1 MSTSRNN
8 NKISYFDMQFITSSI
23 SITLVL
29 LLLGLMI
36 FFLLAANNL
45 TVYIRENITFSVLLN
60 DDMKEID
67 MLKLNSEFRKK
78 PFVKS
83 SLYIS
88 KEQALKEQSEAMG
101 TNPKDFLGY
110 NPLKASIE
118 INLNSDY
125 ANSDS
130 IAKIEKNIKQD
141 NNIQEVLYQEEL
153 IDAVNDNIRNISL
166 LLLGVAL
173 VLTFI
178 SIALINNTVRLA
190 IYSKRFLIHTMTLV
204 GADWGF
210 IRKPFVRK
218 CIWSGICAALLS
230 GTILIGSAYALVYYE
245 PDLIEVITPQVML
258 SVVVTMVIVG
268 ILIPWWCS
276 YLSINKYLWMKSVDL
291 YYV

>member
-1 MSTSRNN
+1 MTFS
-8 NKISYFDMQFITSSI
+8 
-23 SITLVL
+23 L
-29 LLLGLMI
+29 LT
-36 FFLLAANNL
+36 ANNL

-60 DDMKEID
+60 DDMKEKDI
-67 MLKLNSEFRKK
+67 LKLHSELRQE

-83 SLYIS
+83 SVYIS

-118 INLNSDY
+118 INLNSEY

-130 IAKIEKNIKQD
+130 IAKIEKTIKQ
-141 NNIQEVLYQEEL
+141 NSNIQEVLYQEEL
-153 IDAVNDNIRNISL
+153 VNAVNDNIRSISL
-166 LLLGVAL
+166 LLLGFAL
-173 VLTFI
+173 VLTVI
-178 SIALINNTVRLA
+178 TIALINNTVRLA
-190 IYSKRFLIHTMTLV
+190 IYSKRFLIYTMTLV

-218 CIWSGICAALLS
+218 CIRSGICASLLA
-230 GTILIGSAYALVYYE
+230 GAILAGSAYALVHYE
-245 PDLIEVITPQVML
+245 PDLIEIITPQVML
-258 SVVVTMVIVG
+258 SVIVTIGIVG

-276 YLSINKYLWMKSVDL
+276 HLSVNKYLRMKSTDL